1 MIDTSTKILDRSDAL
16 KRINSW
22 KVTSDTIVFTNGCFD
37 LLHPGHVRYL
47 ESARSLGNRLILG
60 LNDDDSVRR
69 LKGDKRPVLS
79 LEDRATILA
88 GLEAVD
94 LVVPFHED
102 TPREL
107 IVFLRPDILVK
118 GGDYQKSEIAGGKE
132 VESWGGEVK
141 VLEFVAGKSTTSI
154 IDRILDQ
161 G

>member
-1 MIDTSTKILDRSDAL
+1 MIDTRSKILDRTDAF

-22 KVTSDTIVFTNGCFD
+22 KVTGDLIVFTNGCFD

-47 ESARSLGNRLILG
+47 ESARSLGNRLVLG

-69 LKGDKRPVLS
+69 LKGDQRPILP
-79 LEDRATILA
+79 LTDRAGILA
-88 GLEAVD
+88 GLEAID

-102 TPREL
+102 TPRDL
-107 IVFLRPDILVK
+107 ILLLRPDILVK
-118 GGDYQKSEIAGGKE
+118 GGDYQKSEIAGAEE

-154 IDRILDQ
+154 IERIQ
-161 G
+161 GLG